1 MKVLIC
7 DDEEN
12 IRNLMKRFLALEG
25 LDSDTAENGLY
36 CFCYHRP
43 VPFEVGM
50 NRLLVQNQFS
60 ESLFQGVE
68 CDDCVRHRYSYIPQ
82 HGGVRQVPLES

>member
-25 LDSDTAENGLY
+25 VEADTAENGLSAERMLRASVY
-36 CFCYHRP
+36 DAALLDLKMPGLDGLGLLKWIRQEGFRMP
-43 VPFEVGM
+43 VIM
-50 NRLLVQNQFS
+50 IS
-60 ESLFQGVE
+60 A
-68 CDDCVRHRYSYIPQ
+68 
-82 HGGVRQVPLES
+82 HGDVTGR

>member
-25 LDSDTAENGLY
+25 VEADTAENGLSAE
-36 CFCYHRP
+36 R
-43 VPFEVGM
+43 M
-50 NRLLVQNQFS
+50 LRAS
-60 ESLFQGVE
+60 
-68 CDDCVRHRYSYIPQ
+68 
-82 HGGVRQVPLES
+82 